1 MLLTL
6 ALQIAGARGLAA
18 PVGPIPPPVTELVNG
33 WLKEQ
38 AAPGVSIAA
47 VNRDGL
53 LWAGGFG
60 LADVG
65 SQRPATAATRYQ
77 FASVTKVYTGLLV
90 AQLVADG
97 KVDLSAPLSTYLPEF
112 QPRYA
117 QPDGRAVTMLDVATH
132 SAGFTRDM
140 IGTKASGKFHSYTLA
155 ELLAWQRDTGMT
167 ALPGLQY
174 RYSNFGFAVLG
185 AALERAAGGEYRALL
200 RERVLKPLGLDDT
213 GFAELRSRPDVATG
227 YHRTEDHLTR
237 GTDFVW
243 DFGAQAPASE
253 LISTVEDVARF
264 GQAHFCQPPSG
275 AVPVGVRA
283 LLFTPHFPIGEGSAM
298 GLAWHYQWGG
308 GVPRWVHGGSVNDY
322 RSLIVIRPDVGVGI
336 ALAANGEADLGKLE
350 LPLLRLIASEADGRE
365 QDSVVGDYEPP
376 NGGTKVMIRRNP
388 DAVLTLEVRGAIR
401 MVPWGPQTYR
411 IIEGLN
417 QNEWVRFVR
426 EGDLQVMVWEGR
438 RFVRRP
444 L

>member
-1 MLLTL
+1 L
-6 ALQIAGARGLAA
+6 
-18 PVGPIPPPVTELVNG
+18 VGG

-38 AAPGVSIAA
+38 TAPGVSIAA
-47 VNRDGL
+47 VNRNGL

-60 LADVG
+60 FADVE

-77 FASVTKVYTGLLV
+77 FASVTKVYTGLLL
-90 AQLVADG
+90 AQLVAEG
-97 KVDLSAPLSTYLPEF
+97 KVDLDAPLSKYLPEF
-112 QPRYA
+112 QPHYA
-117 QPDGRAVTMLDVATH
+117 QPGGRPVTVRDVATH

-140 IGTKASGKFHSYTLA
+140 TGAKASGKFHSYTLN

-167 ALPGLQY
+167 VLPGLQY
-174 RYSNFGFAVLG
+174 KYSNFGYGVLG
-185 AALERAAGGEYRALL
+185 AALERAAGGDYRTLL
-200 RERVLKPLGLDDT
+200 RHRVLEPLGLSAT
-213 GFAELRSRPDVATG
+213 GFAELRSHADLATG
-227 YHRTEDHLTR
+227 YRRQDDALTP
-237 GTDFVW
+237 GTDFVR

-264 GQAHFCQPPSG
+264 AHAHLCAPPTPAIPD
-275 AVPVGVRA
+275 AVRT
-283 LLFTPHFPIGEGSAM
+283 LLFTPHFAMGDGSAM
-298 GLAWHYQWGG
+298 GLGWHYQWGG
-308 GVPRWVHGGSVNDY
+308 GIPRWAHGGSVNDY
-322 RSLIVIRPDVGVGI
+322 RSLIAVRPDVGVGL

-350 LPLLRLIASEADGRE
+350 LPLLRLLATEADGRE
-365 QDSVVGDYEPP
+365 QDAVVGDYEPP

-388 DAVLTLEVRGAIR
+388 DAVLTIEVRGAIR

-426 EGDLQVMVWEGR
+426 EGGQQAMVWEGR